1 MPTEER
7 KLSDRLT
14 ITVNDQPTEIFM
26 SGGLIRRLAA
36 YTTFE
41 DVAGIYGDYQVQE
54 ILIIEALSPRS
65 QRGVPL
71 EELNIDK
78 FNISMTEA
86 EKLIEWIV
94 EHITDF
100 FINSV
105 EQALKFQ
112 ERNLPALQ
120 KIQAK
125 AESMQSLTGL
135 KDSQELK
142 PSAGH
147 TTADTATST

>member
-14 ITVNDQPTEIFM
+14 ITVNNQPTEIFM

-36 YTTFE
+36 YTTM
-41 DVAGIYGDYQVQE
+41 DDITGIYADYQVQE

-71 EELNIDK
+71 EELNIDQ
-78 FNISMTEA
+78 FGLSMGDA

-112 ERNLPALQ
+112 EKNIPILQ
-120 KIQAK
+120 KIETK
-125 AESMQSLTGL
+125 AQLMQSQIGL
-135 KDSQELK
+135 KDSQEPK
-142 PSAGH
+142 PSAGL